1 MTVSERAELPEEED
15 LGLESTGSAA
25 GGPVVED
32 RDVEDRHEEARLRK
46 GGLLRDKAMASTVG
60 VRDIQVKLDS
70 GYEELHKARSEVL
83 LLKRSVLLK
92 RQEMSALLREEIRL
106 EETVDLWAKK
116 VAHLESIKVS
126 RWMGCVDNITGLA
139 CHVTDV
145 PAFPSTDVRPT
156 LAMNL
161 VKIDARLAM
170 DKARKEA
177 PLEQVDYSLVVKKGA
192 NGREV
197 ELRAPPAVVEPGR
210 KPVGV
215 KERKPDQEKWVSVG
229 GRRGQNRNGK
239 PQLLLHKDKIPSA
252 GKYRYAIDFHS

>member
-1 MTVSERAELPEEED
+1 M
-15 LGLESTGSAA
+15 
-25 GGPVVED
+25 VED
-32 RDVEDRHEEARLRK
+32 RDEEDRHEEARLRK
-46 GGLLRDKAMASTVG
+46 GGLLRDNAMASTAG

-70 GYEELHKARSEVL
+70 GYEELHKARSESL
-83 LLKRSVLLK
+83 LLKRSILLK
-92 RQEMSALLREEIRL
+92 KQEMSALLREEIRV

-116 VAHLESIKVS
+116 VAHWESIKVV

-145 PAFPSTDVRPT
+145 PAFPSTDVRPA

-177 PLEQVDYSLVVKKGA
+177 PREQADYSLVVKQGA

-197 ELRAPPAVVEPGR
+197 ELKAPLAVNEPGR
-210 KPVGV
+210 KPVV
-215 KERKPDQEKWVSVG
+215 VRERKPDQEPWVTAG

-252 GKYRYAIDFHS
+252 EKYRYVVSFTPDR